1 MARRLANLTCHIPTP
16 SVFIHETISDGPMY
30 ASALPLQ
37 IDGSTLR
44 TLCQQ
49 HGPLQAF
56 YLNLGYGQAIV
67 RYGAKDEAAKAQ
79 MSLNSCVLGNT
90 TIVAEF
96 VSDADAGR
104 LMEQLNAPGSSGGTM
119 QQQQTGL
126 MRTTS
131 EAGGSYSTG
140 SGGKDS
146 SQWNGASTVWSSGG
160 IGSGG
165 GVGASSLWD
174 GTPGLDEHNSFLPGD
189 LLSGQS
195 M

>member
-1 MARRLANLTCHIPTP
+1 MLLYGNNRRITFYIY
-16 SVFIHETISDGPMY
+16 FF
-30 ASALPLQ
+30 Q

-67 RYGAKDEAAKAQ
+67 RYGAKEEAAKAQ
-79 MSLNSCVLGNT
+79 VSLNSCVLGNT

-96 VSDADAGR
+96 VSDADVAR
-104 LMEQLNAPGSSGGTM
+104 LLEQLNAQGSSSSSV
-119 QQQQTGL
+119 QHQPSL

-131 EAGGSYSTG
+131 EV
-140 SGGKDS
+140 GGKDA

-165 GVGASSLWD
+165 GVGASGLWD
-174 GTPGLDEHNSFLPGD
+174 GTPRLDEHNSFLPGD

-195 M
+195 I

>member
-1 MARRLANLTCHIPTP
+1 MLC
-16 SVFIHETISDGPMY
+16 IH
-30 ASALPLQ
+30 LFQ

-49 HGPLQAF
+49 HGPLQGF
-56 YLNLGYGQAIV
+56 YLNLGYGQAVV

-79 MSLNSCVLGNT
+79 MSLNSCVFGNT

-96 VSDADAGR
+96 ASDADAAR
-104 LMEQLNAPGSSGGTM
+104 LLEQLNAQGSSSSSV
-119 QQQQTGL
+119 QQQPSL

-131 EAGGSYSTG
+131 EA
-140 SGGKDS
+140 GGKDS
-146 SQWNGASTVWSSGG
+146 SQWNGASTVWSSGS

-174 GTPGLDEHNSFLPGD
+174 GTPGLDEHNSLLAGN